1 MSSFNRL
8 ASMTSVPP
16 PTAATGLVVRL
27 QRWLSGEGPAVL
39 GLLVLAVLLAGL
51 YALIIRPW
59 AQPDEP
65 RHFEVALHVARL
77 HKPRIE
83 YADRVLAWEQEI
95 IAAMEAESFWW
106 YGYSLVGWDPANL
119 PASFDEI
126 FGHQY
131 GLAFFQAPLYYY
143 LAGQWLRLRPDLP
156 LSEAVI
162 RLRLLG
168 LAGLMAT
175 LLAIYGLTR
184 ELFPQRPRLTLAVL
198 MIAALWPAH
207 LAANAAVNNDLLVE
221 ALVAWALFLA
231 VRIVRR
237 GPGLFSLLWLLVLG
251 LAAAQTKRSGL
262 VVLVFLPLAPA
273 LWGLGQWRAAWRQA
287 QGPMVGLA
295 LMGGTVAAVLLTFI
309 VLRFGRLYLPEDF
322 AQALISGAYRQ
333 DVLQAPYGRFL
344 VALLKT
350 FMGWFGWL
358 RVELPTVLYG
368 AGAVFWAAGW
378 LGFLAAWLQPRRLT
392 LADWQKRGLA
402 LLLIALVLQLGLTIG
417 KEIVFGTWR
426 DGSLPQ
432 ARYLYPVFAA
442 LIVPPVWGWAS
453 WWPRRWRSA
462 ALIGGFLALLA
473 FNAYVLAFLLYPFFW
488 L

>member
-1 MSSFNRL
+1 MFFFRSTTTVTSRQPSSSRAN
-8 ASMTSVPP
+8 
-16 PTAATGLVVRL
+16 ATGNRW
-27 QRWLSGEGPAVL
+27 QRWLRGEGPAVL
-39 GLLVLAVLLAGL
+39 GVLVLAVLVAGL

-77 HKPRIE
+77 NKPRVE

-106 YGYSLVGWDPANL
+106 YGYTLVGWDPAQL
-119 PASFDEI
+119 PTSFDAI
-126 FGHQY
+126 FGPQY

-162 RLRLLG
+162 QLRLLG
-168 LAGLMAT
+168 LGCLVAS

-184 ELFPQRPRLTLAVL
+184 ELFPDRSRLTLAVL
-198 MIAALWPAH
+198 ITAALWPSH
-207 LAANAAVNNDLLVE
+207 LAAYAAVNNDILVE
-221 ALVAWALFLA
+221 TLVAWALFLA

-237 GPGLFSLLWLLVLG
+237 GPSLLSLLWLLLLG

-262 VVLVFLPLAPA
+262 VALVFLPLAPA
-273 LWGLGQWRAAWRQA
+273 LWGWERWQVTWRR
-287 QGPMVGLA
+287 QGPTLAGGIVAALVLA
-295 LMGGTVAAVLLTFI
+295 LILL
-309 VLRFGRLYLPEDF
+309 RWGRLYLPDDF
-322 AQALISGAYRQ
+322 DQALASGAYRQ
-333 DVLQAPYGRFL
+333 DLLTAPYDRFFL
-344 VALLKT
+344 ALLKT
-350 FMGWFGWL
+350 FMGWFGWMRL
-358 RVELPTVLYG
+358 ELPAWLYG
-368 AGAVFWAAGW
+368 VGAVLGATGW
-378 LGFLAAWLQPRRLT
+378 LGALAALWRPHQVALT
-392 LADWQKRGLA
+392 GWQKRGLA
-402 LLLIALVLQLGLTIG
+402 LLFIALILQLGLTVG

-432 ARYLYPVFAA
+432 ARYLYPVLAA
-442 LIVPPVWGWAS
+442 LIVPPLWGWAC
-453 WWPRRWRSA
+453 WWPKRGRSA
-462 ALIGGFLALLA
+462 AFVLGFLTLLV

>member
-1 MSSFNRL
+1 MSSFRP
-8 ASMTSVPP
+8 STTVISRQ
-16 PTAATGLVVRL
+16 PTVGQIGAVGRL
-27 QRWLSGEGPAVL
+27 QRWLVGEGPAVL
-39 GLLVLAVLLAGL
+39 GILVLAVLLAGL

-77 HKPRIE
+77 NKPRIE

-106 YGYSLVGWDPANL
+106 YGYTLVGWDPTDL
-119 PASFDEI
+119 PDSFDDI
-126 FGHQY
+126 FGQQY

-143 LAGQWLRLRPDLP
+143 LAGQWLRLQPDLP
-156 LSEAVI
+156 FSEAVI

-168 LAGLMAT
+168 LVCLIAS

-184 ELFPQRPRLTLAVL
+184 ELFPHRSRLTLAVL
-198 MIAALWPAH
+198 MVAALWPSH
-207 LAANAAVNNDLLVE
+207 LAANAAVNNDPLVE
-221 ALVAWALFLA
+221 ALVAWALFWA

-237 GPGLFSLLWLLVLG
+237 GPGLFSLLWLLLLG

-262 VVLVFLPLAPA
+262 IVLVFLPLAPA
-273 LWGLGQWRAAWRQA
+273 LWGLGQWRAARRGREPIA
-287 QGPMVGLA
+287 ALA
-295 LMGGTVAAVLLTFI
+295 LAGGAIAALLLALV
-309 VLRFGRLYLPEDF
+309 VLRFGRLYLPDDF
-322 AQALISGAYRQ
+322 AQALMRGAYWQ
-333 DVLQAPYGRFL
+333 DMVQAPYGRFL
-344 VALLKT
+344 AALLKT
-350 FMGWFGWL
+350 FMGWFGWM

-368 AGAVFWAAGW
+368 VGAIFWATGW
-378 LGFLAAWLQPRRLT
+378 LGFLAAWLRPRAPV
-392 LADWQKRGLA
+392 LAGWQKRGLA
-402 LLLIALVLQLGLTIG
+402 LLVMALVLQLGLTVG

-432 ARYLYPVFAA
+432 ARYLYPVLAA
-442 LIVPPVWGWAS
+442 LIVPPLWGWAR
-453 WWPRRWRSA
+453 WWPQRWRSA

>member
-1 MSSFNRL
+1 MSFPRPSL
-8 ASMTSVPP
+8 TGTSRR
-16 PTAATGLVVRL
+16 PTVGQTNATGSRL
-27 QRWLSGEGPAVL
+27 QRWLVGEGSAIL
-39 GLLVLAVLLAGL
+39 GLLILAVLVGSL

-106 YGYSLVGWDPANL
+106 YGYTLVGWDPAQL
-119 PASFDEI
+119 PTSFDAI
-126 FGHQY
+126 FGPQY

-143 LAGQWLRLRPDLP
+143 LAGQWLRLHPNLP

-162 RLRLLG
+162 QLRLLG
-168 LAGLMAT
+168 LGCLVAS

-184 ELFPQRPRLTLAVL
+184 ELFPHRPRLTLAVL
-198 MIAALWPAH
+198 MTAALWPSH

-237 GPGLFSLLWLLVLG
+237 GPGLLSLLWLLLLG

-273 LWGLGQWRAAWRQA
+273 LWGWGRWHVTWRR
-287 QGPMVGLA
+287 QGPALAGGTAAALVLA
-295 LMGGTVAAVLLTFI
+295 LL
-309 VLRFGRLYLPEDF
+309 VLRFGRLYLPDDF
-322 AQALISGAYRQ
+322 GRALASGAYRQ
-333 DVLQAPYGRFL
+333 DLLTAPYGRFL
-344 VALLKT
+344 LALLKT
-350 FMGWFGWL
+350 FMGWFGWMRL
-358 RVELPTVLYG
+358 ELPAWLYG
-368 AGAVFWAAGW
+368 MGAVVGAVGW
-378 LGFLAAWLQPRRLT
+378 LGAWVTVLRPQKVALT
-392 LADWQKRGLA
+392 GWQRRGLVLLFMA
-402 LLLIALVLQLGLTIG
+402 LILQLGLTVG

-432 ARYLYPVFAA
+432 ARYLYPVLAA
-442 LIVPPVWGWAS
+442 LIVPPLWGWAC
-453 WWPRRWRSA
+453 WWPRRGRSA
-462 ALIGGFLALLA
+462 ALILGFLALLA
-473 FNAYVLAFLLYPFFW
+473 FNVYVLAFLLYPFFW

>member
-1 MSSFNRL
+1 MSSFDPLDAMRP
-8 ASMTSVPP
+8 AP
-16 PTAATGLVVRL
+16 PTGFAVRL
-27 QRWLSGEGPAVL
+27 QRWSGSEGPAVV
-39 GLLVLAVLLAGL
+39 GMLVLAVLLGGL

-77 HKPRIE
+77 NKPRLE

-106 YGYSLVGWDPANL
+106 YGYTLVGWDPARL

-126 FGHQY
+126 FGQQY

-143 LAGQWLRLRPDLP
+143 LAGQWLRWRPDLP
-156 LSEAVI
+156 FAEAVI
-162 RLRLLG
+162 QLRLLG
-168 LAGLMAT
+168 LVCLVAS

-184 ELFPQRPRLTLAVL
+184 ELFPQRPRLSLAVL
-198 MIAALWPAH
+198 MVAALWPSH
-207 LAANAAVNNDLLVE
+207 LAAHVAVNNDPLVE

-237 GPGLFSLLWLLVLG
+237 GPGLFSLLWLLLLG

-262 VVLVFLPLAPA
+262 GVLVFLPLAPA
-273 LWGLGQWRAAWRQA
+273 LWGWGRWRAAPPHR
-287 QGPMVGLA
+287 GPMVAPALA
-295 LMGGTVAAVLLTFI
+295 GGTVAALLLALV
-309 VLRFGRLYLPEDF
+309 VLRFGRLYLPDDF
-322 AQALISGAYRQ
+322 VQALVSGAYRQ
-333 DVLQAPYGRFL
+333 DLLTAPYGRFL
-344 VALLKT
+344 MALLKT
-350 FMGWFGWL
+350 FMGWFGWM
-358 RVELPTVLYG
+358 RVELPAVLYG
-368 AGAVFWAAGW
+368 VGAVLWATGW
-378 LGFLAAWLQPRRLT
+378 LGFLTAWTRPCASA
-392 LADWQKRGLA
+392 LADWQKRGLILLVMA
-402 LLLIALVLQLGLTIG
+402 LALQLGLTVG

-442 LIVPPVWGWAS
+442 LILPPLWGWAC
-453 WWPRRWRSA
+453 WWPQRWRSA
-462 ALIGGFLALLA
+462 VLMGGFLALIA